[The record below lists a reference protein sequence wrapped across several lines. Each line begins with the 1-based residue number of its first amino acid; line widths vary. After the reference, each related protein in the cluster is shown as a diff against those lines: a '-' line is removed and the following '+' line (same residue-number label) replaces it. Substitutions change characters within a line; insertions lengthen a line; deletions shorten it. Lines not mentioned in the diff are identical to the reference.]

1 MRYCKLLVLIACL
14 TLLIAI
20 PASAT
25 TTQLSLGNPNTNF
38 VFTGNGTGVVAIS
51 LQSGTAMT
59 GTATATGNFVG
70 ASDSG
75 TYTLNFATAMPI
87 VATFNGTSF
96 GVVQNGP
103 ITFSYVSAGG
113 DTLFGDLQLVGLQQ
127 VGSLGVFNQN
137 LAANLTNVS
146 GTLAS
151 SLPNGTGIMDI
162 TIRLASGV
170 DLSTLNG
177 TSIGQFSTGE
187 LTPTPEPA
195 SLLLLGGGLL
205 TLGGAVR
212 RKLNM

>member
-1 MRYCKLLVLIACL
+1 MHYCKLFALIACL
-14 TLLIAI
+14 ALLVAI

-25 TTQLSLGNPNTNF
+25 TTQLSLGNPNTPF
-38 VFTGNGTGVVAIS
+38 LFTGNGTGVVVIS
-51 LQSGTAMT
+51 LQSGTSMT

-70 ASDSG
+70 VSAMG

-96 GVVQNGP
+96 GVAQNGP
-103 ITFSYVSAGG
+103 ISFSYVTAGG
-113 DTLFGDLQLVGLQQ
+113 DTLYGDLQLVGLQQ
-127 VGSLGVFNQN
+127 VGSVGIFNQN
-137 LAANLTNVS
+137 LAANLTNIS
-146 GTLAS
+146 GTLAN
-151 SLPNGTGIMDI
+151 SLPGGTGILDI

-177 TSIGQFSTGE
+177 TAIGQFSTGE

-212 RKLNM
+212 RKLNI